1 MVQAPLSQEEILK
14 IFKEKEVLL
23 EGHFK
28 LTSGRHAA
36 YYMQCAKLLQYPEV
50 AGPLL
55 EQLASYFKDQNVTV
69 VAGPATGAIIISYEV
84 ARALGVKSVFSEREN
99 GQMCFRRGFEIHP
112 EDRVLVVEDVI
123 TTGGSTK
130 EVIAAVRAL
139 GATVV
144 GAGCIV
150 DRSGGTVDLGVELKP
165 LVSLQIESYPP
176 EDCPLCKAGMAPAI
190 KPGSRQGI

>member
-69 VAGPATGAIIISYEV
+69 VAGPGPGRKERFFRTGK
-84 ARALGVKSVFSEREN
+84 RA
-99 GQMCFRRGFEIHP
+99 
-112 EDRVLVVEDVI
+112 DVL
-123 TTGGSTK
+123 
-130 EVIAAVRAL
+130 
-139 GATVV
+139 
-144 GAGCIV
+144 
-150 DRSGGTVDLGVELKP
+150 
-165 LVSLQIESYPP
+165 PP
-176 EDCPLCKAGMAPAI
+176 RL
-190 KPGSRQGI
+190 